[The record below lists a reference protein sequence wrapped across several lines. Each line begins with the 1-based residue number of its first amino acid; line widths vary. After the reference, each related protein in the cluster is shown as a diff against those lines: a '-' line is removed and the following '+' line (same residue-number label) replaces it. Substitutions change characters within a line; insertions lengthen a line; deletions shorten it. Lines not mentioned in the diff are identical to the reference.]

1 MNKVLCKY
9 NSSQGSLSSS
19 WSLDKAGA
27 EVDTQELGDSCHHS
41 SSLEEAGFGVATMVV
56 IVWGWGPSSSKV
68 EMSHCCNC
76 CRVKVRPGGCCCL
89 GMLGMAS
96 SSSSG
101 EIEVE
106 KK

>member
-9 NSSQGSLSSS
+9 NSSQGLLSSS
-19 WSLDKAGA
+19 WSLDEAGA

-56 IVWGWGPSSSKV
+56 IVWGWGSSSKV
-68 EMSHCCNC
+68 ETGHRCNC
-76 CRVKVRPGGCCCL
+76 CRVKVRPGGCCCS

-101 EIEVE
+101 EIELE

>member
-56 IVWGWGPSSSKV
+56 IVWGWGSSSSKV
-68 EMSHCCNC
+68 ETGHRCNC
-76 CRVKVRPGGCCCL
+76 CQVKVRPGSCVEI
-89 GMLGMAS
+89 S
-96 SSSSG
+96 PSG
-101 EIEVE
+101 DIQIEQAAVGPPRIP
-106 KK
+106 